1 MISSFADSDFAE
13 FLRRSRSALLA
24 ATLLLAVLVFVIRL
38 SPGAFSYF
46 DFSNMVGSGASLAL
60 AAMGQ
65 ALVVLTGGFDLSA
78 GAVVSLTNVV
88 VASDHGGFGLLADR
102 RRAPCADDRGGGR
115 RREWLLHRYPADAVD
130 RRHALDSVRGPGT
143 GAARSPDARWVGAAE
158 LHQRILGRRDPQS
171 GSGAARRCRRRDRNL
186 AAS

>member
-24 ATLLLAVLVFVIRL
+24 AALLLAVLVFVIRL

-88 VASDHGGFGLLADR
+88 VASAMGDSVPSQIGGALLAL
-102 RRAPCADDRGGGR
+102 AI
-115 RREWLLHRYPADAVD
+115 
-130 RRHALDSVRGPGT
+130 
-143 GAARSPDARWVGAAE
+143 GAAVGAVNGFFIA
-158 LHQRILGRRDPQS
+158 ILRMQS
-171 GSGAARRCRRRDRNL
+171 IVVTLS
-186 AAS
+186 